1 MHRPSPSCSI
11 PPADISFE
19 AVFPGGAAPA
29 DLTELL
35 EFIEVSE
42 DVLLVPRGGSSRLL
56 KPSGK
61 SLDAAVALRNRKIS
75 VPLADTTVDVE
86 FRLALPLPPLAVVA
100 GGAGV
105 LFRAI
110 PDGAAA
116 AEKVACAWDSLPAMI
131 TRYKC
136 GVEITPVSAD
146 GVFALGS
153 GSSLPP
159 DLAATALLRLGPVKS
174 RGVTITFERV
184 APAPPPPPPP
194 PAVVPD
200 AVDAVPPLGIDRVV
214 IWHDVENMPLPS
226 RVIVRDERGL
236 PKLGPPQPPSGKRF
250 VEFAPLRKDR
260 SDEIK
265 GAVVIA
271 ESLRVALSCVAPGG
285 AAHPALA
292 VEGVTLKNSLAAFE
306 YRVFLQRNDANPFHP
321 SLCESRLPAPR
332 VPAGDNAHAPCALLL
347 QRRGRTWRRGARH
360 SATRSQARAP
370 LTSRSRRAW

>member
-1 MHRPSPSCSI
+1 MTGVASCSI
-11 PPADISFE
+11 PPADVSFE
-19 AVFPGGAAPA
+19 AIFSGGAAPA
-29 DLTELL
+29 DLAELL

-56 KPSGK
+56 KPSGE

-75 VPLADTTVDVE
+75 VPLAGTTVDVE
-86 FRLALPLPPLAVVA
+86 FRLVPPPPPLAAVA
-100 GGAGV
+100 GGAGAP

-116 AEKVACAWDSLPAMI
+116 AEKVASAWDSLPAMI

-174 RGVTITFERV
+174 RGVLLKIERV
-184 APAPPPPPPP
+184 APAPPPLPPPP
-194 PAVVPD
+194 PPLPPPVVVPD
-200 AVDAVPPLGIDRVV
+200 VVDAVPPLGIDRVV

-226 RVIVRDERGL
+226 KVIVRDERGL
-236 PKLGPPQPPSGKRF
+236 PKLGPPQPPSGKRY

-260 SDEIK
+260 SDEIR

-285 AAHPALA
+285 ASHPALA
-292 VEGVTLKNSLAAFE
+292 AEGVTLKNSLAAFE

-321 SLCESRLPAPR
+321 SLCEGRGGRGEGGTSQPLPPES
-332 VPAGDNAHAPCALLL
+332 L
-347 QRRGRTWRRGARH
+347 
-360 SATRSQARAP
+360 
-370 LTSRSRRAW
+370 